1 MPQAGGSGFDAVHRL
16 MEPAHPVPKAPRLKS
31 PYGGGGLVGR
41 VLSPR
46 TALLAVPASM
56 VAMAFTAPD
65 MLAKLLLHIYCFF
78 ASLIEP
84 FDPLVRAALFINAHH
99 LEPRVC
105 VPLSLCQ
112 TTHARSYL
120 CCHLLQLPDKGP
132 LRTMVKT
139 VKGLKR
145 QWYRKQGLPDPGDT
159 SFMDD
164 DDDEDDFVSAAEKAA
179 MEKKEAEGEGGDAA
193 EDGAKA
199 DSTDDDGGEAADDE
213 SEEDDGED

>member
-1 MPQAGGSGFDAVHRL
+1 MVASCCIACSSAMPQAGGSGVDAVHRL

-84 FDPLVRAALFINAHH
+84 FDPLVRAAFLLMHTTSNRAC
-99 LEPRVC
+99 VC
-105 VPLSLCQ
+105 LSLSAKRL
-112 TTHARSYL
+112 TRARICVATCYS
-120 CCHLLQLPDKGP
+120 CPTRARCA
-132 LRTMVKT
+132 R
-139 VKGLKR
+139 
-145 QWYRKQGLPDPGDT
+145 W
-159 SFMDD
+159 
-164 DDDEDDFVSAAEKAA
+164 
-179 MEKKEAEGEGGDAA
+179 
-193 EDGAKA
+193 
-199 DSTDDDGGEAADDE
+199 
-213 SEEDDGED
+213 

>member
-1 MPQAGGSGFDAVHRL
+1 MPQAGGSGVDAVHRL

-84 FDPLVRAALFINAHH
+84 FDPLVRAAFLLMHTTSNRAC
-99 LEPRVC
+99 VC
-105 VPLSLCQ
+105 LSLSLPNDSRALVSVLPLA
-112 TTHARSYL
+112 TAARQGPAA
-120 CCHLLQLPDKGP
+120 HDGEDRKGSEAA
-132 LRTMVKT
+132 MV
-139 VKGLKR
+139 
-145 QWYRKQGLPDPGDT
+145 RKQGLPDLGDT

-164 DDDEDDFVSAAEKAA
+164 EDDEDAL
-179 MEKKEAEGEGGDAA
+179 
-193 EDGAKA
+193 
-199 DSTDDDGGEAADDE
+199 
-213 SEEDDGED
+213 